1 MKNAI
6 TRTALRQTIK
16 RMIKPV
22 LSPSVSIRLQR
33 RWVSMMTQV
42 NVMASRVAIENDVIT
57 GLPVEILSLKRSE
70 GLSDTLISIADQGL
84 HTLGLGKQKKSHAA
98 AVAAAGRSNRAVIYL
113 HGGAYCIGNARS
125 YRGLTSRLAR
135 DSGAEIFVPDYRLA
149 PEFVFPAA
157 QDDVIKLYRWLMDQG
172 YRPEAITFAGD
183 SAGGGLALSSCQ
195 RLIREGLPLPSGL
208 ILLSP
213 WVDLSLQNAKYLED
227 SGDVMLSWGW
237 IGRCARFYRGKRSA
251 TNPDIS
257 PLFGKFEGLPPVYV
271 QAGTDE
277 ILLPEIEDLV
287 ERMRAAKQEVSLS
300 VFQNM
305 WHVFQMHA
313 GLLEEADLAVA
324 ELVSFL
330 HRTAPTPDKNA

>member
-6 TRTALRQTIK
+6 TRTALRQTIR
-16 RMIKPV
+16 RMVKPV

-33 RWVSMMTQV
+33 RWVAMMTQV
-42 NVMASRVAIENDVIT
+42 NVMASRVSIENDVIT
-57 GLPVEILSLKRSE
+57 GLPVEILSLKRVE
-70 GLSDTLISIADQGL
+70 GLGDTLISLADQGL
-84 HTLGLGKQKKSHAA
+84 HTLGLGKQRKAA
-98 AVAAAGRSNRAVIYL
+98 AHPLVAKQCDNRAVIYL

-135 DSGAEIFVPDYRLA
+135 DSGAEVFVPDYRLA

-172 YRPEAITFAGD
+172 YRADAITFAGD
-183 SAGGGLALSSCQ
+183 SAGAGLALSSCQ

-213 WVDLSLQNAKYLED
+213 WVDLSLQNAKYLDD
-227 SGDVMLSWGW
+227 STDVLLSWGW

-257 PLFGKFEGLPPVYV
+257 PLFGKFEGLPPVCI

-287 ERMRAAKQEVSLS
+287 ERMRAAKQEVSFR
-300 VFQNM
+300 VFENM

-313 GLLEEADLAVA
+313 GLLDEADVAVA

-330 HRTAPTPDKNA
+330 QRTAPTPGRNA